1 MKNLVKNLKSGI
13 VCILALMLIAGCTN
27 NSGNSD
33 VLKEDVYNIGIT
45 QIVDHAALN
54 QVREGFEKKAESLG
68 IKMNIDAQNAQGDI
82 STSQVIANKFVSDG
96 KDLII
101 AISTPSAQS
110 AQNAVKNTKIPVVFA
125 AVSDPVSAG
134 LVDESLTSNSITGVT
149 DKITKE
155 NIRELIDISKK
166 LRPEQNSIGVIYNI
180 GEANS
185 LAQVEELKNVTEE
198 ANMELAEVGIS
209 SISDIDQ
216 AIEVI
221 ASKTDTLFL
230 ISDNML
236 ASSMS
241 LVTQKANDKGIITVS
256 TVDTFVDEGALL
268 SIGVNYEKLGEQMA
282 EMVKQILIDKNEIST
297 ITVQDPIELYRKLN
311 EETAKKL
318 GIDLDTI
325 KKELNI

>member
-1 MKNLVKNLKSGI
+1 M
-13 VCILALMLIAGCTN
+13 
-27 NSGNSD
+27 
-33 VLKEDVYNIGIT
+33 
-45 QIVDHAALN
+45 
-54 QVREGFEKKAESLG
+54 
-68 IKMNIDAQNAQGDI
+68 
-82 STSQVIANKFVSDG
+82 
-96 KDLII
+96 II

-282 EMVKQILIDKNEIST
+282 EMVKQILIDKNEIS
-297 ITVQDPIELYRKLN
+297 LARS
-311 EETAKKL
+311 A
-318 GIDLDTI
+318 DT
-325 KKELNI
+325 KPSKASL